1 MEGIYI
7 YTVQWKTVY
16 IHSVFQQ
23 IKAQTVL
30 IETLVSWTALE
41 WLHAGQ
47 GHRQK
52 VYRLPCRLHWRD
64 EHCFP
69 GVKEKSIDVQKT
81 HVSDTQSWC
90 ARTNWGKNRD
100 RAANS
105 CTSKKSAHTQLVL
118 CVVYCPCLRPLSG
131 RLSSLLSCALDLIL
145 EDDIHLSCLLCPTYM
160 QLLATEHFICMPA
173 SWVMSGYPPRI
184 LKLEIHQHLNEIPGE
199 HSCLSA
205 HSINQQLSDT
215 ETLLC
220 S

>member
-105 CTSKKSAHTQLVL
+105 CTSKKIKRTW
-118 CVVYCPCLRPLSG
+118 RPE
-131 RLSSLLSCALDLIL
+131 SLQCDVQHVQEELIL
-145 EDDIHLSCLLCPTYM
+145 SVPPDSVIWEPQLKPTNSFKNRNSHL
-160 QLLATEHFICMPA
+160 
-173 SWVMSGYPPRI
+173 PRR
-184 LKLEIHQHLNEIPGE
+184 KKKTQGKGE
-199 HSCLSA
+199 NTVRDNAVCSTVKFQKH
-205 HSINQQLSDT
+205 
-215 ETLLC
+215 TL
-220 S
+220 